1 METLKFRTNIGCPN
15 CVKTASI
22 LLGADT
28 DILDWH
34 VDINHPEKILT
45 IKGVILNKHRVIYN
59 LRFAGFKI
67 ESIE

>member
-1 METLKFRTNIGCPN
+1 MKALKFRTNIGCPN

-34 VDINHPEKILT
+34 VDFNHPEKILT
-45 IKGVILNKHRVIYN
+45 IRRSNAK
-59 LRFAGFKI
+59 
-67 ESIE
+67 